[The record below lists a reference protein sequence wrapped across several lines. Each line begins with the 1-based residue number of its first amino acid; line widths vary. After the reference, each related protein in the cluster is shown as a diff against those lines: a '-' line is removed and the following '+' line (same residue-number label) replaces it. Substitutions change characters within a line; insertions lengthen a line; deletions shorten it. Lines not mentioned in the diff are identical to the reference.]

1 MRVVV
6 AGGTGFVGV
15 KLVERLNSLG
25 DRVTILAR
33 NPKKAERQF
42 PKSFFPHIDVVGYT
56 PQASGDWTEVLSD
69 CDGVVNLAG
78 ASIADKSWTDKYKQ
92 EILSSRQLG
101 TRQLVKAIESAS
113 PRPKVLVN
121 ASAMLGTRQ
130 LVKAIESASPRPKVL
145 VNASAIGYY
154 GNDAN
159 KVFDEYS
166 FAGTDFL
173 ASVCKAW
180 EAEAELANSLLR
192 VVRLR
197 SGIVLGNGGVLA
209 KILPLF
215 QLGLGGKLGSG
226 QQWFSWIHRDDLV
239 SLIIFALTNNNVANA
254 LNGTAPNPVTNE
266 EFTKALAKA
275 IDRPAF
281 LPAPAFALQ
290 LALGE
295 SATLA
300 LEGQKVLPKKAEIN
314 GFKWQYPTIEAALS
328 QILN

>member
-33 NPKKAERQF
+33 NVKKAERQF
-42 PKSFFPHIDVVGYT
+42 PKSFFPHVDVVGYT
-56 PQASGDWTEVLSD
+56 PQAPGDWTKVLSD

-78 ASIADKSWTDKYKQ
+78 ASIADKSWTDQYKQ
-92 EILSSRQLG
+92 EILSSRQ
-101 TRQLVKAIESAS
+101 
-113 PRPKVLVN
+113 
-121 ASAMLGTRQ
+121 LGTRQ

-180 EAEAELANSLLR
+180 EAEAEVANSLLR

-266 EFTKALAKA
+266 EFTKTLAKV

>member
-1 MRVVV
+1 MQAKIIFATVFAIVLGSCMRVVV

-78 ASIADKSWTDKYKQ
+78 ASIADKSWTDRYKQ
-92 EILSSRQLG
+92 EILSSRQ
-101 TRQLVKAIESAS
+101 
-113 PRPKVLVN
+113 
-121 ASAMLGTRQ
+121 LGTRQ

-197 SGIVLGNGGVLA
+197 SGIVLGNGGVLE

>member
-1 MRVVV
+1 MQAKIIFATVFAIVLGSCMRVVV

-121 ASAMLGTRQ
+121 ASA
-130 LVKAIESASPRPKVL
+130 
-145 VNASAIGYY
+145 IGYY

-197 SGIVLGNGGVLA
+197 SGIVLGNGGVLE